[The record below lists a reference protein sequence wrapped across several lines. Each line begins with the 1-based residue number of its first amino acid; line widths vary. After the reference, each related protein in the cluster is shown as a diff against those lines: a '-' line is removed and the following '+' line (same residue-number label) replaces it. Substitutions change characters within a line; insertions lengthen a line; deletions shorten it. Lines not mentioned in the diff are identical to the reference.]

1 MSPTA
6 AEGSARPDRIGPYK
20 ILDLLGEGGMGTVYL
35 AEQREP
41 VRRRVALKVI
51 KLGMDSVEVLR
62 RFELERQA
70 LAMMEHPNIAKV
82 FDVGTTERGQPYFA
96 MEFVKGRP
104 ITDYCDAA
112 RMDVADR
119 LALFQQ
125 VCGGVQHAHQKGVT
139 HRDLTPRNVLVTDQD
154 GDPRPKI
161 IDFGLARATDSRLAD
176 GTLYTQQGQVF
187 GTPAYMSPEQA
198 GLENLD
204 VDTRSD
210 VYTLGVL
217 LYELL
222 TGALPF
228 EAPARGVAGFVDLR
242 RRICETDPQLPS
254 TKITTLGVDSKACAQ
269 RRTDARSL
277 VRRLRGDLDWIVVR
291 ALEKDRARRYQT
303 AHELAVDI
311 QRHLDDEPVL
321 AGPPGAAYRVRKF
334 VRRHRLQVFAGVAVL
349 LSLIAGMVGTTWFLL
364 EARASENRARK
375 AATAEADARRE
386 AVANLGKFELL
397 ANVVLLRE
405 ARALAEDLF
414 PERPERAAAMRS
426 WLTERGEPLARVLPE
441 LQKTL
446 ADLRATASASGP
458 GSEEFR
464 FPRSGEQFLHDT
476 LARLVVD
483 LVEFVAPGSGV
494 LDRVRDRLAWAESV
508 GQATI
513 EQHRDAWDAARRAI
527 LRADGVVASTRYAT
541 PVVEITPQIGL
552 VPIGMNPATGLF
564 ECYDL
569 RSAEPGAP
577 LPVHDA
583 TGHIEVGAAT
593 GIVFVLLPGGLV
605 TITGDPSAG
614 SGVGS
619 AARSIEVQP
628 FFMARHE
635 LTQGQWRRLSR
646 SPNPSYYAAGR
657 EFAAVEATIT
667 EAHPVEQVSWP
678 VCERLLAQHGL
689 ALPSEA
695 QWEYAC
701 RAGSAT
707 TWSTGDEPLSLAGY
721 ANVADATAKSA
732 VPAWTCDERIVDG
745 WVIHAPVA
753 TFLPNAFG
761 LHDMHGNVWEWCA
774 DAFGAAGARVMRG
787 GSHTNAPDLAASSN
801 RASAPPDAKSNNL
814 GLRPVRELQR
824 R

>member
-6 AEGSARPDRIGPYK
+6 AEGTARPDRIGPYK

-104 ITDYCDAA
+104 ITEYCDAS
-112 RMDVADR
+112 RMGVVDR
-119 LALFQQ
+119 LKLFQQ
-125 VCGGVQHAHQKGVT
+125 VCSGVQHAHQKGVT

-161 IDFGLARATDSRLAD
+161 IDFGLARATDNRLAD

-254 TKITTLGVDSKACAQ
+254 TKITTLSADSKACAQ

-291 ALEKDRARRYQT
+291 ALEKDRTRRYQT
-303 AHELAVDI
+303 AQELAVDI
-311 QRHLDDEPVL
+311 QRHLDDQPVL

-334 VRRHRLQVFAGVAVL
+334 VRRYRLQVFAGIAVL
-349 LSLIAGMVGTTWFLL
+349 LSLVAGMVGTTWFLL
-364 EARASENRARK
+364 EARASENRARR

-386 AVANLGKFELL
+386 AVANLAKFELL
-397 ANVVLLRE
+397 ANVVLLSE

-414 PERPERAAAMRS
+414 PERPERATAMRS

-446 ADLRATASASGP
+446 ADLRASASASGP
-458 GSEEFR
+458 GQEEFR

-476 LARLVVD
+476 LARLVAD
-483 LVEFVAPGSGV
+483 LGEFVAPGTGV
-494 LDRVRDRLAWAESV
+494 LDRVRDRLAWAGSV
-508 GQATI
+508 SQATI
-513 EQHRDAWDAARRAI
+513 DAHRDAWDAARRAI
-527 LRADGVVASTRYAT
+527 LRADGVVASTRYAA
-541 PVVEITPQIGL
+541 PVIELAPQIGL

-564 ECYDL
+564 EFYDL

-593 GIVFVLLPGGLV
+593 GIVFVLVPGGSV

-614 SGVGS
+614 SGVDS
-619 AARSIEVQP
+619 AARSIVVPP
-628 FFMARHE
+628 FFIARHE

-646 SPNPSYYAAGR
+646 AANPSYYAAGR

-678 VCERLLAQHGL
+678 VCAHLLEQHGL
-689 ALPSEA
+689 ALPGEA

-701 RAGSAT
+701 RAGTTT
-707 TWSTGDEPLSLAGY
+707 TWSTGDESTSLAGH
-721 ANVADATAKSA
+721 ANVADATAKTA
-732 VPAWTCDERIVDG
+732 VPAWTCDERLVDG

-814 GLRPVRELQR
+814 GFRPVRAIGGG
-824 R
+824 